1 MREQTTKRE
10 AGTNWVSAAY
20 GRDRSRLGLALVLLL
35 VALTVL
41 VIKDRDFWFGSAEN
55 SVASETAP
63 EWNPATVMQV
73 PAAAAPVQPQKAVVV
88 ATRSSATPAV
98 AARPAVE
105 ITRSAVPPLEVEV
118 VAGGNRDTIHLGNNS
133 VKVDLPPDS
142 SSVAEGSAAAERAPT
157 TVASEQVRM
166 SLAKATTPERPDSSY
181 PLLGRQMKVQGSVLL
196 KALIGADGMIQDLRV
211 ISGPAI
217 LASAAREAASR
228 WQFKP
233 YLQNGRPVETQAN
246 IAVNFTIKVLDNGV
260 RDQMETVVAL
270 SRGGE

>member
-1 MREQTTKRE
+1 MRERTTKRE

-20 GRDRSRLGLALVLLL
+20 GRDRSRLGLALILLL
-35 VALTVL
+35 VAFTVL
-41 VIKDRDFWFGSAEN
+41 VIKDRDFWFGDAGN
-55 SVASETAP
+55 TVASETSP

-73 PAAAAPVQPQKAVVV
+73 PAAAPAQPKKSVVG
-88 ATRSSATPAV
+88 ATKSSATPAV

-118 VAGGNRDTIHLGNNS
+118 IAGGNRNTIHLGSNP

-142 SSVAEGSAAAERAPT
+142 SSVAEASTAAERAPT
-157 TVASEQVRM
+157 TVASQRVQM
-166 SLAKATTPERPDSSY
+166 SLAKATTPQPPDSSY

-211 ISGPAI
+211 VSGPAI
-217 LASAAREAASR
+217 LASAAREAAIR

-233 YLQNGRPVETQAN
+233 YMQNGRPVETQAN

-260 RDQMETVVAL
+260 RDQRETVVAL

>member
-1 MREQTTKRE
+1 MPEQMTKRE

-20 GRDRSRLGLALVLLL
+20 KRDRSRLGLALVLLL
-35 VALTVL
+35 VCLTVL
-41 VIKDRDFWFGSAEN
+41 VIKDRDFWFGDAEN
-55 SVASETAP
+55 NVASETSP

-73 PAAAAPVQPQKAVVV
+73 PDAAPAQLKKAVVV
-88 ATRSSATPAV
+88 ATKTSTTPAV

-118 VAGGNRDTIHLGNNS
+118 IAGGNRDTIHLGSNP

-142 SSVAEGSAAAERAPT
+142 RSVAEGSETAERAPT
-157 TVASEQVRM
+157 TVAAERVQM
-166 SLAKATTPERPDSSY
+166 SLAKATTPERPGSSY

-217 LASAAREAASR
+217 LASAAREAAIR

>member
-10 AGTNWVSAAY
+10 AGANWMSAAY
-20 GRDRSRLGLALVLLL
+20 GRDRSRLGFALILLL

-41 VIKDRDFWFGSAEN
+41 VIKDRDFWFGDAKN
-55 SVASETAP
+55 TVASETAP

-73 PAAAAPVQPQKAVVV
+73 PAAAPAQPKQPAVV
-88 ATRSSATPAV
+88 ATKSSPTPAV

-118 VAGGNRDTIHLGNNS
+118 VAGGNRNTIHLGSNP

-142 SSVAEGSAAAERAPT
+142 SSVEEGSAAAERAPT
-157 TVASEQVRM
+157 TVASQRVQM

-181 PLLGRQMKVQGSVLL
+181 PLLGRQMKVQGSVVL

-217 LASAAREAASR
+217 LASAAREAAIR

-233 YLQNGRPVETQAN
+233 YLQNGRPVET
-246 IAVNFTIKVLDNGV
+246 
-260 RDQMETVVAL
+260 
-270 SRGGE
+270 